1 MSRNNRQMI
10 GLGVVAGVALGAAY
24 AANRQRKYSVGGVPP
39 MLNWNRV
46 RTLAQAMNPE
56 PALQSGW
63 HEQWGAYYT
72 ALVRRCEPLIAAEMG
87 RELPQPVQNI
97 AAFTRAEWI
106 DANIANFEQLFAPL
120 ERLHQLTSSKDD
132 IGTLL
137 MTDVNRA
144 VLSGELGVL
153 LGYLARRVLGQ
164 YDLSLLGREPLTVG
178 RLYMVEPNIAAVQQ
192 ERGLDADDFRLWI
205 ALHETTHAFQFEA
218 YPWVREY
225 FNTILETYFN
235 TIIND
240 LTALRTGGGLG
251 SIVGRARANFAA
263 GESWIELVMTP
274 EQRLLFGKLQALMS
288 VIEGYSNYIMNA
300 VGVRLM
306 PSFAMIKQR
315 IEERAGQRSPIEKL
329 FIRLTGLAL
338 KMEQYRAGEAFINA
352 VVAARGVQVANLVWA
367 GPKYLPTMEELRDA
381 PAWIARVD
389 GLGPARDSDQPTRP
403 LDMALLHDGARAA
416 PGPEV

>member
-24 AANRQRKYSVGGVPP
+24 AAGRRRKYSASGVPP

-63 HEQWGAYYT
+63 HEQWSAYYT
-72 ALVRRCEPLIAAEMG
+72 DLVRRCEPLIAAEMG
-87 RELPQPVQNI
+87 RDLPQPVQNI

-106 DANIANFEQLFAPL
+106 DANIVNFEQLFAPL
-120 ERLHQLTSSKDD
+120 ERMHQMTSSSDD

-137 MTDVNRA
+137 MTDVNQV

-178 RLYMVEPNIAAVQQ
+178 RLYMVEPNIAAVQS

-235 TIIND
+235 TIIQD
-240 LTALRTGGGLG
+240 LTVLRNGGGLG
-251 SIVGRARANFAA
+251 SIVSRARANFAA
-263 GESWIELVMTP
+263 GESWIELVMTA
-274 EQRLLFGKLQALMS
+274 EQKALFNKLQALMS
-288 VIEGYSNYIMNA
+288 IIEGYSNYIMNA

-306 PSFAMIKQR
+306 PSFDTIKQR

-352 VVAARGVQVANLVWA
+352 VVAARGVQLANLVWV
-367 GPKYLPTMEELRDA
+367 GPEYLPTMEELRDA
-381 PAWIARVD
+381 PAWIARVE
-389 GLGPARDSDQPTRP
+389 GLPQASDHSTRSLDTAP
-403 LDMALLHDGARAA
+403 LHSALLNGQ
-416 PGPEV
+416 GPEV